1 MTVTVG
7 TIGQSLLNSELYN
20 GMAAKDSELLAAKL
34 ASISAN
40 SGPSADKKLEA
51 EKKRLT
57 KELQESKQRN
67 QSMLATLD
75 QERAENERLAA
86 AIAEKEALIVEWM
99 HSNESFKR
107 LAQKYGK
114 KLSIGED
121 QQQTDYRHEVLDSSE
136 ENPKFSETGLV
147 GRVKAKLGAG
157 ATKT

>member
-20 GMAAKDSELLAAKL
+20 GLAAKDSELLTAKL
-34 ASISAN
+34 ANISAN
-40 SGPSADKKLEA
+40 SGPSTDKKLEA

-67 QSMLATLD
+67 LSMLASLEH
-75 QERAENERLAA
+75 ERAEKERLAA
-86 AIAEKEALIVEWM
+86 AVVEKEALILEWM

-114 KLSIGED
+114 KLSVSDE
-121 QQQTDYRHEVLDSSE
+121 QQQTDYRHQVIYSSE
-136 ENPKFSETGLV
+136 ENPKYSETGLV
-147 GRVKAKLGAG
+147 GRVKTNLAAKPQ
-157 ATKT
+157 